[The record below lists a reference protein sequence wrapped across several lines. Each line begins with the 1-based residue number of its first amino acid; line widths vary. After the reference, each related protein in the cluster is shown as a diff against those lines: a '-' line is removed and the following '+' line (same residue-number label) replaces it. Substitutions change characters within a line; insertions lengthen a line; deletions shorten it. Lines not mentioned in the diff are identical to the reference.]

1 MGRVSEMLR
10 SYPVPKVA
18 KVRQSF
24 NNDILADVEGT
35 LLAGLRESCAAIAPG
50 ARIAITCGSRGIDQ
64 YALLVRTIVNFV
76 REQGGEPFLVPSM
89 GSHGGATDE
98 GQAEVLRHCGISE
111 ETVGAPVVSSME
123 VVQIGTTD
131 KGLPVYADKHAVEAD
146 GIILLNR
153 VKPHT
158 SFRGKHESGLVKM
171 LAIGMAKQKG
181 AEMTHF
187 LRYENMAENII
198 AAGSIGLEK
207 LKILCGVCT
216 IENGYSRVAEL
227 HVLRREEILLKEPE
241 YLQAAWKRMPR
252 IALDTI
258 DVLVVNEIGKEIS
271 GTGMD
276 TNIVGRFHTRAASG
290 GPETVKLGVLNVT
303 ERSEGNAN
311 GMGLADFMPRHMYEQ
326 VDLETCY
333 INTLTST
340 EPSST
345 RIPMIL
351 ANDKEVF
358 QACVKLCGQVDPA
371 DIRMVIIRNTKYL
384 DEVYMSEAA
393 VKAAVMPIEVVGEYE
408 EVVFDEEGN
417 LTIFSDKH

>member
-1 MGRVSEMLR
+1 MSTVSELLR
-10 SYPVPKVA
+10 PYPIPPVA

-24 NNDILADVEGT
+24 CDDVLADVPGQ
-35 LLAGLRESCAAIAPG
+35 LLAQLEANCAPIRPG

-64 YALLVRTIVNFV
+64 YVTLVRTIVSFV
-76 REQGGEPFLVPSM
+76 RRKGAEPFLVPSM
-89 GSHGGATDE
+89 GSHGGATAQ
-98 GQAEVLRHCGISE
+98 GQAEVLRRFGITE
-111 ETVGAPVVSSME
+111 ESTGAPIVSSME
-123 VVQIGTTD
+123 VVELGTTPR
-131 KGLPVYADKHAVEAD
+131 GLPIYVDKNAASAD

-158 SFRGKHESGLVKM
+158 SFRGKYESGLMKM
-171 LAIGMAKQKG
+171 MAIGLAKQKG

-187 LRYENMAENII
+187 LRYENMAENI
-198 AAGSIGLEK
+198 AAVGGICLAK
-207 LKILCGVCT
+207 LPILCGVAT
-216 IENGYSRVAEL
+216 IENGYSHLAQL
-227 HVLRREEILLKEPE
+227 HVLKKEEIAEKEPHL
-241 YLQAAWKRMPR
+241 LQRAWQLMPR

-258 DVLVVNEIGKEIS
+258 DVLIVCQIGKEIS

-290 GPETVKLGVLNVT
+290 GPETIKLGVLNVT

-333 INTLTST
+333 VNTLTST

-351 ANDKEVF
+351 ANDREVF
-358 QACVKLCGQVDPA
+358 QACVKLCGQADPA
-371 DIRMVIIRNTKYL
+371 RIRMAIIRSTKHL
-384 DEVYMSEAA
+384 DEIYLSPAA
-393 VKAAVMPIEVVGEYE
+393 VEAAVMPVEVSEDFRAVP
-408 EVVFDEEGN
+408 FDGDGN
-417 LTIFSDKH
+417 LLLFRE

>member
-1 MGRVSEMLR
+1 MSKVSRMLEH
-10 SYPVPKVA
+10 YQIPQVI

-24 NNDILADVEGT
+24 NNDTLDDVQQT
-35 LLAGLRESCAAIAPG
+35 LRRGLETSCRPIAKG
-50 ARIAITCGSRGIDQ
+50 DRIAITCGSRGIDQ
-64 YALLVRTIVNFV
+64 YVNMVRTIVQYV
-76 REQGGEPFLVPSM
+76 RDQGGEPILIPSM
-89 GSHGGATDE
+89 GSHGGATGE
-98 GQAEVLRHCGISE
+98 GQAEVLRKFGITE

-123 VVQIGTTD
+123 VTQIGTTD
-131 KGLPVYADKHAVEAD
+131 RGLPVYADKNAVEAD

-158 SFRGKHESGLVKM
+158 SFRGKCESGLVKM
-171 LAIGMAKQKG
+171 LAIGLAKQKG

-207 LKILCGVCT
+207 LNILCGVCT

-227 HVLRREEILLKEPE
+227 HVLQREEILEKEPE
-241 YLQAAWKRMPR
+241 LLKSAWARMPR

-258 DVLVVNEIGKEIS
+258 DVLIVNEIGKEIS

-276 TNIVGRFHTRAASG
+276 TNIVGRFHTKAASG
-290 GPETVKLGVLNVT
+290 GPESIKLGVLNVT
-303 ERSEGNAN
+303 EKSEGNAN

-326 VDLETCY
+326 IDLETCY
-333 INTLTST
+333 VNTLTST

-351 ANDKEVF
+351 ANDREVF
-358 QACVKLCGQVDPA
+358 QGCVKLCGQVNFD
-371 DIRMVIIRNTKYL
+371 DIRMVLIRNTKNL
-384 DEVYMSEAA
+384 DEVYMSRAA
-393 VKAAVMPIEVVGEYE
+393 VEAAVMPIETEGDYHDLT
-408 EVVFDEEGN
+408 FDADGN
-417 LTIFSDKH
+417 LTLYSDKH

>member
-1 MGRVSEMLR
+1 MSIVSEMLR
-10 SYPVPKVA
+10 PYPIPPVA
-18 KVRQSF
+18 KTRQFF
-24 NNDILADVEGT
+24 NAQQLDHPAQH
-35 LLAGLRESCAAIAPG
+35 LLRGLEENCAPIRPG
-50 ARIAITCGSRGIDQ
+50 DRIAITCGSRGIDQ
-64 YALLVRTIVNFV
+64 YVTLVRTVVDFV
-76 REQGGEPFLVPSM
+76 RSKGGHPFLVPSM
-89 GSHGGATDE
+89 GSHGGATAE
-98 GQAEVLRHCGISE
+98 GQTEVLHRFGITE
-111 ETVGAPVVSSME
+111 ESVGAPIVSSMD
-123 VVQIGTTD
+123 VVELGITD
-131 KGLPVYADKHAVEAD
+131 RGLPVYVDQNAAAAD

-158 SFRGKHESGLVKM
+158 SFRGKYESGLVKM
-171 LAIGMAKQKG
+171 LAIGLAKQKG

-187 LRYENMAENII
+187 LRYENMAENI
-198 AAGSIGLEK
+198 AAVGAIGLAK
-207 LKILCGVCT
+207 LPILCGVAT
-216 IENGYSRVAEL
+216 IENGYSHLAEL
-227 HVLRREEILLKEPE
+227 HVLKKEEILAKEPLL
-241 YLQAAWKRMPR
+241 LQRAWEMMPR

-258 DVLVVNEIGKEIS
+258 DVLIVCEIGKEIS

-333 INTLTST
+333 VNTLTST

-358 QACVKLCGQVDPA
+358 QACVKLCGQVDPQ
-371 DIRMVIIRNTKYL
+371 DIRMVIIRSTKHL
-384 DEVYMSEAA
+384 DEIYLSPAA
-393 VKAAVMPIEVVGEYE
+393 VKAAVMPIEVTEAFSPVPFNE
-408 EVVFDEEGN
+408 ERN
-417 LTIFSDKH
+417 LQLFSK

>member
-1 MGRVSEMLR
+1 MSIVSQMLLP
-10 SYPVPKVA
+10 YAIPPVA
-18 KVRQSF
+18 KTRQF
-24 NNDILADVEGT
+24 FAALQLEDPTVQ
-35 LLAGLRESCAAIAPG
+35 LLRGLEENCAPIRPG
-50 ARIAITCGSRGIDQ
+50 DRIAITCGSRGIDQ
-64 YALLVRTIVNFV
+64 YVTLVRTVVDFV
-76 REQGGEPFLVPSM
+76 RSKGAQPFLIPSM
-89 GSHGGATDE
+89 GSHGGATAE
-98 GQAEVLRHCGISE
+98 GQAEVLRRFGITE
-111 ETVGAPVVSSME
+111 DAVGAPVISSME
-123 VVQIGTTD
+123 VVQLGVTD
-131 KGLPVYADKHAVEAD
+131 RGLPVYVDKNAAAAD

-158 SFRGKHESGLVKM
+158 SFRGKYESGLVKM
-171 LAIGMAKQKG
+171 LAIGLAKQKG

-187 LRYENMAENII
+187 LRYENMAENI
-198 AAGSIGLEK
+198 AAVGTIGLAK
-207 LKILCGVCT
+207 LPILCGVAT
-216 IENGYSRVAEL
+216 IENGYSHLAEL
-227 HVLRREEILLKEPE
+227 HVLKKEEILTKEP
-241 YLQAAWKRMPR
+241 LLLRRAWELMPR

-258 DVLVVNEIGKEIS
+258 DVLIVCEIGKEIS

-333 INTLTST
+333 VNTLTST

-358 QACVKLCGQVDPA
+358 QACIKLCGQVDPE
-371 DIRMVIIRNTKYL
+371 DIRMVIIRSTKHL
-384 DEVYMSEAA
+384 DEIYLSPAA
-393 VKAAVMPIEVVGEYE
+393 VKAAVMPLEVTEPFSPVP
-408 EVVFDEEGN
+408 FDEEGN
-417 LTIFSDKH
+417 LRLFCK